1 MKVLIYSTDL
11 NHGNIEHLA
20 SSIGA
25 EILPIM
31 LPWTMDFY
39 PKSYSVYQYL
49 KNLNSK
55 EHVVVCDAYDVIALN
70 KCTNKLLEE
79 NILSFFDDNK
89 VTFNAEINCFPD
101 GSLAGRYPD
110 TNSKWKYLNA
120 GIYTGKVENIL
131 QMLDLVL
138 SKIVNSMD
146 QLEFSKLFLDS
157 TLIDLDYE
165 CKTFQTLYSG
175 SVGGSVDVSDFIVKD
190 GNIYN
195 KHYNTV
201 PLLFHG
207 NGKTDMRNLLSLLK
221 S

>member
-11 NHGNIEHLA
+11 NHGNIKYLT

-25 EILPIM
+25 EILPII

-49 KNLNSK
+49 KKLNPK
-55 EHVVVCDAYDVIALN
+55 ENVVVCDAYDVVALN
-70 KCTNKLLEE
+70 ECTNKLLEE

-120 GIYTGKVENIL
+120 GIYTGKAENIL
-131 QMLDLVL
+131 YMLDLVL
-138 SKIVNSMD
+138 NKMMNSMD

-157 TLIDLDYE
+157 RLIDLDYE
-165 CKTFQTLYSG
+165 CKVFQTLYSG
-175 SVGGSVDVSDFIVKD
+175 SVGGSVDLSDFIVKN
-190 GNIYN
+190 GTIYN
-195 KHYNTV
+195 KQYNTV

-207 NGKTDMRNLLSLLK
+207 NGKTDMSGLFNLI
-221 S
+221 